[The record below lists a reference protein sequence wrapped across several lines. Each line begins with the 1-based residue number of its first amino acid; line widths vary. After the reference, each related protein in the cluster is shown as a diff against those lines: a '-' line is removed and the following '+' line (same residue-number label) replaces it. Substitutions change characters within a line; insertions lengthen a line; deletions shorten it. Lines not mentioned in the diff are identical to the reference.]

1 MSINRKSTRRLPM
14 PESAATAASLLRQLR
29 RLGNPVH
36 AAGAARFFKTGPG
49 EYGAGDRFLGIRVP
63 VLRLL
68 ARDHEA
74 LSLGEAR
81 GLLGS
86 EWHEARLLALL
97 ILVRRY
103 RRGPA
108 AERDAIHELYMSE
121 LAHVN
126 NWDLVDSSAECLV
139 GAHLGPEAGGVLTRL
154 AKSPVL
160 WERRVAMIATF
171 HGIRHGEPGE
181 ALRVAAL
188 LLGDPHDLI
197 HKAVGWML
205 RTTDANRPALNAF
218 LDRHA
223 ARMPRIMLRNALE
236 HYAPDERARYLA
248 MGKPR

>member
-1 MSINRKSTRRLPM
+1 MNRRSQLVPKT
-14 PESAATAASLLRQLR
+14 ETAGTAASLLRQLR
-29 RLGNPVH
+29 RLGNPVQ
-36 AAGAARFFKTGPG
+36 AAGAARFFKSAPG
-49 EYGAGDRFLGIRVP
+49 QYGAGDRFLGIRVP
-63 VLRLL
+63 VLRQL

-74 LSLGEAR
+74 LSLDEAR
-81 GLLGS
+81 VLLGS

-103 RRGPA
+103 RRTTD
-108 AERDAIHELYMSE
+108 AEREAIHNLYMSE

-139 GAHLGPEAGGVLTRL
+139 GAHLGPKDRGVLTRL
-154 AKSPVL
+154 AKSSVL

-171 HGIRHGEPGE
+171 HGIRRGEPGE
-181 ALRVAAL
+181 ALRIATL

-205 RTTDANRPALNAF
+205 REAGKRDEAVLRQF

-223 ARMPRIMLRNALE
+223 ASMPRTALRYAIERFPAALRK
-236 HYAPDERARYLA
+236 HYMTRPSPA
-248 MGKPR
+248 G